1 MEDRLCS
8 GQADHKTTV
17 RAALEMLRKYEHCWG
32 LGGNNLSL
40 LPWNAGRHPTL
51 IMITLDSGF
60 QVEAIWY
67 EYDENG
73 EDGEVMMK
81 MVKTVYSLYL
91 IATFPPW
98 APLSLGGAWDGWQR

>member
-1 MEDRLCS
+1 MKDRHCS

-40 LPWNAGRHPTL
+40 LPWNAGRQPTL

-60 QVEAIWY
+60 QVEAIWQPCKRS
-67 EYDENG
+67 EDDEN
-73 EDGEVMMK
+73 EDMEECYY
-81 MVKTVYSLYL
+81 TV
-91 IATFPPW
+91 
-98 APLSLGGAWDGWQR
+98 